1 MEGPNLPGAFRCVN
15 AAQKYPGLI
24 DRGES
29 RQVAS
34 LLHVGRSTL
43 CRALVALSVA

>member
-1 MEGPNLPGAFRCVN
+1 MAGFWLGVDVLRQAPAMEGPNLPGAFRCVN

-29 RQVAS
+29 R
-34 LLHVGRSTL
+34 
-43 CRALVALSVA
+43 